1 MFDSLIHADTCLF
14 RCDESKLVVRVVQRL
29 EKRMKHII
37 LFLGVVCAAA
47 SSLFF
52 YAATVVA
59 FETHWATQVCTAVG
73 DLCHRP
79 LSFAVAAA
87 AFASLW
93 LMVALTAAFAE

>member
-1 MFDSLIHADTCLF
+1 VFDFLINADCCLV
-14 RCDESKLVVRVVQRL
+14 RHEVSDLTARVVQRR

-37 LFLGVVCAAA
+37 LFPGVVCAAA
-47 SSLFF
+47 SSVFF

-59 FETHWATQVCTAVG
+59 SEAHWATQVCTAVG
-73 DLCHRP
+73 DLFHRP

-93 LMVALTAAFAE
+93 HMIALAAVFVE